1 MKTLNEYMALPYHL
15 EIALDSNEGG
25 FVASCPDL
33 PGCITCGETLEAVMK
48 NAQEAKRVWLTA
60 ALEDGIT
67 IREPDAAEADMDAI
81 IAENLPAWNK
91 LAK

>member
-1 MKTLNEYMALPYHL
+1 
-15 EIALDSNEGG
+15 
-25 FVASCPDL
+25 
-33 PGCITCGETLEAVMK
+33 MK

-67 IREPDAAEADMDAI
+67 IREPDAVEADTDAI